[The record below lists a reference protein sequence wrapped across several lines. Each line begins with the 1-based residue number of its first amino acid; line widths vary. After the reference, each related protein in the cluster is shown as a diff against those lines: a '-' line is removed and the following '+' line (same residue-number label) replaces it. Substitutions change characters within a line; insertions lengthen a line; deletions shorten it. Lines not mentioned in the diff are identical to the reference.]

1 MLARPLSSSGSRVR
15 PAPSLRLEP
24 EPEPE
29 MRHTTSDSA
38 AGPVGSAQGG
48 AEAAGPEPVR
58 KPLISRPAPAPPT
71 RPRKGHRSKKLPTVP
86 WEPRLGRRPQRHP
99 RCLREPAAVNGLP
112 PRLKKPPTVA
122 HPPSFEGRPPS
133 SRTVRRLAGKPGQ
146 SEDKHARPVVR
157 LNTATSWV
165 AETSGA
171 PSSRPGDAP
180 YFIATLPAT
189 ERPVTDRPRSSS
201 GVDPNPEAAG
211 PSATQRAQTA
221 AASEREAAPTSDEGG
236 RSASARNSQGELEG
250 SNIFAVPRLSSP
262 VGVPPSLWEQFDQSA
277 EDVSQVRILPTTFC

>member
-1 MLARPLSSSGSRVR
+1 MLARPLSSSSSRAR

-29 MRHTTSDSA
+29 PEPEIRHTTSA
-38 AGPVGSAQGG
+38 AGPAEPAQGG

-58 KPLISRPAPAPPT
+58 KPLISRPAPAPPA

-99 RCLREPAAVNGLP
+99 RCLREPAEVNGLP

-133 SRTVRRLAGKPGQ
+133 SRTVRRLAGKQPGQ
-146 SEDKHARPVVR
+146 SEDKHARLVVR
-157 LNTATSWV
+157 LNTATSWA
-165 AETSGA
+165 AET
-171 PSSRPGDAP
+171 GDAP

>member
-1 MLARPLSSSGSRVR
+1 MLTRPLSSSSSRVR

-29 MRHTTSDSA
+29 MRQTTA
-38 AGPVGSAQGG
+38 AGPAAGSEGG

-58 KPLISRPAPAPPT
+58 KPLISRPAPAPPA

-99 RCLREPAAVNGLP
+99 RCLREPAEGNGLP

-165 AETSGA
+165 AETS
-171 PSSRPGDAP
+171 RDAP

-221 AASEREAAPTSDEGG
+221 AASEREATPMSDEGG
-236 RSASARNSQGELEG
+236 RSASARNSQGELVAG
-250 SNIFAVPRLSSP
+250 NIFAVPRLSSP